1 MDTLVETALRLRI
14 IEWVQQRAE
23 ANGGFL
29 HRHELLSFAI
39 NGMNMPIID
48 FSRGIRNPRALSST
62 LSIVSSATGPY
73 DDTES
78 DDGLLHYA
86 YRSGDP
92 WAGDN
97 RKLRNA
103 IENRQPLILFRK
115 EVKNIYT
122 PIAPVY
128 VVDDVPEENVFL
140 IALDES
146 FTFIANVRDLTMPQR
161 SYSVRLARQR
171 LHQPA
176 FRTRVLVAYEVQCAV
191 CQLRHGSL
199 LDAAHIVPD
208 AHERGVPTVNNGL
221 ALCKIHHAAYD
232 HNIMGITPDYRVEI
246 NGSVLIEN
254 DGPMLKHGLQEMHGR
269 TISLPARRADRPDR
283 SLLALKYEDMH
294 HSKLAHNIQA
304 PEIRKT
310 P

>member
-1 MDTLVETALRLRI
+1 MDTPLETALRLRI
-14 IEWVQQRAE
+14 IEWVHQRAE

-29 HRHELLSFAI
+29 HRHELLNFEI
-39 NGMNMPIID
+39 DGTDMPIID
-48 FSRGIRNPRALSST
+48 YSRGIRNPQAFSST
-62 LSIVSSATGPY
+62 LSIVSSVSGPY

-78 DDGLLHYA
+78 EDGLLHYA
-86 YRSGDP
+86 YRTGDP
-92 WAGDN
+92 WGGDN

-103 IENRQPLILFRK
+103 IESGQPLILFRK

-128 VVDDVPEENVFL
+128 VVDDVPEESAFL

-146 FTFIANVRDLTMPQR
+146 FTFMPRARDLSAPQR
-161 SYSVRLARQR
+161 QYAVRLAKQR

-176 FRTRVLVAYEVQCAV
+176 FRTRVLVAYDVQCAV
-191 CQLRHGSL
+191 CQLKHGSL

-208 AHERGVPTVNNGL
+208 SHERGVPTANNGL

-232 HNIMGITPDYRVEI
+232 QGMLNITADYIVEI
-246 NGSVLIEN
+246 DRDLLLEV

-269 TISLPARRADRPDR
+269 EISLPLRRADRPDR
-283 SLLALKYEDMH
+283 ELLAVRDELMAAK
-294 HSKLAHNIQA
+294 
-304 PEIRKT
+304 R
-310 P
+310 